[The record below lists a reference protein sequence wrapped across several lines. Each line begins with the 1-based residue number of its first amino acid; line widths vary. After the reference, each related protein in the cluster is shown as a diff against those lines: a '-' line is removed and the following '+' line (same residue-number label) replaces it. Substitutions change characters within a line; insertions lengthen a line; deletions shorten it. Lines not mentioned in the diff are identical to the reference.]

1 MNRGYT
7 HFVCET
13 APKSQPGGLQ
23 ADPSG
28 NPFARM
34 TVLLVVSESKL
45 AEGGV
50 GVTRY
55 FPIRNEDDSLFGL
68 EATVAGDS
76 SAALLPVNATNCPWA
91 RIIGCKLH

>member
-1 MNRGYT
+1 M
-7 HFVCET
+7 
-13 APKSQPGGLQ
+13 GL
-23 ADPSG
+23 SG
-28 NPFARM
+28 KPLARRAA
-34 TVLLVVSESKL
+34 LLAVSGSKL